1 MGMMRRALLAGSE
14 SVWLR
19 ERALRYPFVRRS
31 VSRFMP
37 GEQAADALQAARGL
51 HAAGITSIL
60 TRLGENLTSVAEAEE
75 VTGHYLG
82 LLDEIAASGLPAQ
95 ISIKP
100 TQLGLDQDQEACARN
115 LLRLVERAEP
125 RGNMVW
131 IDMEGSAYVERT
143 LALYRRVRAASPRVG
158 VALQAYLFRTPSDL
172 EALLPLAPAIRLV
185 KGAYREPAEIALPRK
200 ADVDE
205 AFFVLA
211 TRFLA
216 QAPRGAFLGLA
227 THDAGLV
234 SRLRSWIA
242 AQNAPAADYEFEMLF
257 GIGRPLQETLRTQ
270 ERLRVL
276 VSYGAHWFPWYM
288 RRLAE
293 RPANVWFVAKSLL
306 AG

>member
-37 GEQAADALQAARGL
+37 GEEAADALQAARGL

-60 TRLGENLTSVAEAEE
+60 TRLGENLTSVDEAEE
-75 VTGHYLG
+75 VTAHYLG
-82 LLDEIAASGLPAQ
+82 LLDEIAALGLPAQ

-100 TQLGLDQDQEACARN
+100 TQLGLDQDEEACARN
-115 LLRLVERAEP
+115 LRRLVERAEQ

-143 LALYRRVRAASPRVG
+143 LALYRRTRATSPRVG
-158 VALQAYLFRTPSDL
+158 VALQAYLFRTPADL
-172 EALLPLAPAIRLV
+172 ETLLPLAPAIRLV
-185 KGAYREPAEIALPRK
+185 KGAYREPADIALPRK
-200 ADVDE
+200 AEVDE

-211 TRFLA
+211 TRFLS
-216 QAPRGAFLGLA
+216 QAPTGALLGLA
-227 THDAGLV
+227 THDVRLV
-234 SRLRSWIA
+234 ARLRSWIA
-242 AQNAPAADYEFEMLF
+242 AQKTPAADYEFEMLF